1 MVEREMITDP
11 NVFFELG
18 CGRCDRYATPECTTR
33 TWLEGIL
40 DLRRICRDLGL
51 EEVAKWGHPTYMHAG
66 RNIAII
72 GTFKENYRL
81 TFMNAALM
89 KDPEG
94 ILKRQGAN
102 TRHPDMIFFT
112 DNKEVKKQEAVIRAY
127 LLEAMGYAEK
137 GLKPEKVVH
146 EVEMPDELIEALDS
160 DPELAEAFEA
170 LTPGRKRAYAYALN
184 SAKQSKTRYDRIE
197 KFRDKIIA
205 GKGPLD
211 R

>member
-1 MVEREMITDP
+1 MLFRS
-11 NVFFELG
+11 
-18 CGRCDRYATPECTTR
+18 
-33 TWLEGIL
+33 IL
-40 DLRRICRDLGL
+40 Q
-51 EEVAKWGHPTYMHAG
+51 
-66 RNIAII
+66 
-72 GTFKENYRL
+72 
-81 TFMNAALM
+81 
-89 KDPEG
+89 
-94 ILKRQGAN
+94 RQGEN
-102 TRHPDMIFFT
+102 TRHPDMIFFNSNT
-112 DNKEVKKQEAVIRAY
+112 QVKEMEPIIRAY

-146 EVEMPDELIEALDS
+146 EIEMPDELIEALDS

-197 KFRDKIIA
+197 KFRDKILA